1 MASDPAADWRYM
13 LSDLDF
19 DDSETAAVL
28 EVLDAKWLSMGPKTR
43 EFEKSFAEYAKAPFA
58 LATSNCTTAL
68 HLALIG
74 LGIGRGDEVIVPSL
88 TFAATANAVLYTG
101 AKPVFADISAV
112 DNPLIDPRDIEKK
125 INRNTRAIIVMH
137 YAGYPC
143 DMERIEALAR
153 KRDLFLIED
162 AAHAVGSYYD
172 GRMCGSLG
180 DVGCFSFFANK
191 NLPVGEG
198 GMLLTHDRELHER
211 LTRLRSH
218 GMTSHTWDR
227 ARGEVNA
234 YDVVELGYNYR
245 PTELCSAIGLAQ
257 MRKLPGNNSKR
268 DALFAEYMKLL
279 GGNAQ
284 ILLPFA
290 GLADPGRYARH
301 LLPVVLA
308 EGLDRVGFMRT
319 LKGDG
324 IQTSIHYLPVHE
336 FTYYRSILQPR
347 QAEGLENTEAYGR
360 RVVTLPMHPL
370 LTTADIGTI
379 CHCVQ
384 RALEDATGASSR

>member
-1 MASDPAADWRYM
+1 M

-19 DDSETAAVL
+19 DESETAAVL
-28 EVLDAKWLSMGPKTR
+28 EVLDSKWLSMGPKTK
-43 EFEKSFAEYAKAPFA
+43 EFETCFGQYADVPHA

-101 AKPVFADISAV
+101 AKPVFADISAL
-112 DNPLIDPRDIEKK
+112 DNPLVDPGDIEAK
-125 INRNTRAIIVMH
+125 ISRNTRAIIVMH

-153 KRDLFLIED
+153 KRGLFVIED
-162 AAHAVGSYYD
+162 AAHAVGSYYA
-172 GRMCGSLG
+172 GRMCGSIG

-198 GMLLTHDRELHER
+198 GMLVTHDRELHER

-227 ARGEVNA
+227 ARGKANA

-257 MRKLPGNNSKR
+257 LKKLPGNNSKR
-268 DALFAEYMKLL
+268 DALFIEYVKAL
-279 GGNAQ
+279 GSNPQ

-290 GLADPGRYARH
+290 GLAETGRYARH
-301 LLPVVLA
+301 LFPVVLA
-308 EGLDRVGFMRT
+308 
-319 LKGDG
+319 
-324 IQTSIHYLPVHE
+324 
-336 FTYYRSILQPR
+336 
-347 QAEGLENTEAYGR
+347 
-360 RVVTLPMHPL
+360 
-370 LTTADIGTI
+370 
-379 CHCVQ
+379 
-384 RALEDATGASSR
+384 